1 MALLT
6 PLYLDSDDVY
16 QYILNKV
23 DVGNDAN
30 LQQVSEAVFASWV
43 RNGEVKVEQDL
54 RPFYTVP
61 FQTVDGGEWTELPPT
76 TYGLLWTLLSLR
88 AELYILEQQF
98 GRIMNSV
105 GSDYLGLL
113 RTEYKDYLNQFYMKT
128 GNGTYILGQAEFLA
142 VNPNANNS
150 NGLVPPAEGY
160 TSIYSSAM
168 EYAARQ
174 INNPP
179 VTWYN
184 SQLYASY
191 FRERGYIWNGYRWVR
206 PRC

>member
-6 PLYLDSDDVY
+6 PLYLESQDVY
-16 QYILNKV
+16 DYLLNKI
-23 DVGNDAN
+23 DVGTDVD
-30 LQQVSEAVFASWV
+30 LQQITPEVFASWV

-54 RPFYTVP
+54 RPFYKVP
-61 FQTVDGGEWTELPPT
+61 FQTIDGQEWTELPPT
-76 TYGLLWTLLSLR
+76 TYDLLWTLLSLR

-105 GSDYLGLL
+105 GSDYLALL

-128 GNGTYILGQAEFLA
+128 SNGSYILGQSEFLA
-142 VNPNANNS
+142 VNPKASNS

-160 TSIYSSAM
+160 VSVYSSAM

-184 SQLYASY
+184 SPLYASY
-191 FRERGYIWNGYRWVR
+191 WRKKGWVWDGTRWVR
-206 PRC
+206 PC